1 MGSFAYYTGCMTIP
15 EEKKPVFVEQMCRLL
30 YLGGMMTTEEVKM
43 FGNTLTLLKPV
54 LPIPKGVC
62 RCDRTDASDCR
73 GRRHPE
79 GRGGHQVPQKSRIRE
94 QKRDR

>member
-43 FGNTLTLLKPV
+43 FGNTLTLFL
-54 LPIPKGVC
+54 
-62 RCDRTDASDCR
+62 AS
-73 GRRHPE
+73 GSRRHRSGGLAVYSRRDERPVGRKRGE
-79 GRGGHQVPQKSRIRE
+79 GHLSV
-94 QKRDR
+94 

>member
-54 LPIPKGVC
+54 PQGPKQEK
-62 RCDRTDASDCR
+62 RIFISSITILKMIR
-73 GRRHPE
+73 GNLR
-79 GRGGHQVPQKSRIRE
+79 VST
-94 QKRDR
+94 

>member
-43 FGNTLTLLKPV
+43 FGNTLILLKPV
-54 LPIPKGVC
+54 PPRPKTGE
-62 RCDRTDASDCR
+62 TDF
-73 GRRHPE
+73 HFFYN
-79 GRGGHQVPQKSRIRE
+79 
-94 QKRDR
+94 